1 MKKIWVFSAAA
12 FCFISASN
20 AQSNYI
26 STSNDMASLNRKDAL
41 NKKEGKEQQLEKRE
55 LGKKEISFQ
64 TSQHFYQDFGD
75 LPIVKS
81 ERTPNFDEITF
92 VKDGSAQIAF
102 YDDASNL
109 VGTMADK
116 PFEDLP
122 TDAQNFINRHYNDYS
137 VKAVRFFD
145 DNDANDTN
153 MNLYDKEFEDEDSY
167 FVELQNDSRTIIVH
181 VTLDG
186 DVRFFR
192 ELK

>member
-26 STSNDMASLNRKDAL
+26 STSSDMASLNRKDVL

-145 DNDANDTN
+145 DNEANDTN

>member
-145 DNDANDTN
+145 DNEANDTN